1 VDKVPLLMKASDLVI
16 CKAGGLIVTEALACG
31 LPMVLTDIIPGQE
44 TGNAELIQRLQ
55 AGVVAET
62 PLMMMEALHHFLMND
77 QKMLRQYADNAR
89 TIGKPAAACDVA
101 EILYEAGKAS
111 TPPKASYRA
120 RGFRPAERPLEGD
133 SE

>member
-1 VDKVPLLMKASDLVI
+1 
-16 CKAGGLIVTEALACG
+16 
-31 LPMVLTDIIPGQE
+31 
-44 TGNAELIQRLQ
+44 
-55 AGVVAET
+55 
-62 PLMMMEALHHFLMND
+62 MND

-111 TPPKASYRA
+111 TPPKASKRA